1 MQNNNKYAK
10 TLLELCLKHGCV
22 GIMQDQLKSIAYLFN
37 KTSAFR
43 LVLISKRL
51 DNKTKI
57 NVISNALSVFE
68 PLTIEFISIVI
79 KNNLSNELMDIISR
93 FNRLVGMHSDVQN
106 IDVTTA
112 HKLSEEEIQSLSE
125 SIFRVLNTKPK
136 INIKEDSDMIGGIKL
151 RVGNKIFDNS
161 INYQIN
167 QLKKTLHNM

>member
-1 MQNNNKYAK
+1 MKQNNKYAK

-37 KTSAFR
+37 KNSAFR

-93 FNRLVGMHSDVQN
+93 FNRLV
-106 IDVTTA
+106 
-112 HKLSEEEIQSLSE
+112 
-125 SIFRVLNTKPK
+125 
-136 INIKEDSDMIGGIKL
+136 
-151 RVGNKIFDNS
+151 
-161 INYQIN
+161 
-167 QLKKTLHNM
+167 

>member
-93 FNRLVGMHSDVQN
+93 FNRLVGMDSDVQN